1 MTPDSLL
8 NSRWWP
14 SPAKL
19 NLFLHVTGRRADG
32 FHELQTLFQ
41 LLDWGDEVY
50 MELREDSRIVRRGEN
65 YGVAEED
72 DLVVRA
78 AARLQS
84 HAGSAP
90 GVTISVKKRIPL
102 GSGLGGGSSNAA
114 TVLCVLNRLWNC
126 DLLPE
131 ALAGI
136 GLELGADVPVFV
148 HGHTALAGG
157 VGQRLHPVELGSRAY
172 LVALPDLSISTAAVF
187 SDPALKRDSRPIS
200 MAAALAGEGR
210 NDCQPVAVA
219 QHPELAT
226 VIEAMGT
233 FGDVRMSGTGSA
245 VFVPMPSRL
254 AAIDA
259 LRGAASEFKCRYN
272 VRAVG
277 GLDRSPLL
285 QALDSQGSGCPPNG
299 AIKPGGT

>member
-78 AARLQS
+78 AARLQK

-90 GVTISVKKRIPL
+90 GVKISV
-102 GSGLGGGSSNAA
+102 
-114 TVLCVLNRLWNC
+114 
-126 DLLPE
+126 
-131 ALAGI
+131 
-136 GLELGADVPVFV
+136 
-148 HGHTALAGG
+148 
-157 VGQRLHPVELGSRAY
+157 
-172 LVALPDLSISTAAVF
+172 
-187 SDPALKRDSRPIS
+187 
-200 MAAALAGEGR
+200 
-210 NDCQPVAVA
+210 
-219 QHPELAT
+219 
-226 VIEAMGT
+226 
-233 FGDVRMSGTGSA
+233 
-245 VFVPMPSRL
+245 
-254 AAIDA
+254 
-259 LRGAASEFKCRYN
+259 
-272 VRAVG
+272 
-277 GLDRSPLL
+277 
-285 QALDSQGSGCPPNG
+285 
-299 AIKPGGT
+299 